1 VADTTATAVASASL
15 NTIPSASADEPH
27 ERLPP
32 RLQRALAQIV
42 AAEAQKVEGHERGLR
57 AAIRSLWLSLGSVG
71 EGASASAT
79 S

>member
-1 VADTTATAVASASL
+1 MSA
-15 NTIPSASADEPH
+15 
-27 ERLPP
+27 LPP
-32 RLQRALAQIV
+32 RLQRALAQIA

-57 AAIRSLWLSLGSVG
+57 AAIRSSWLSLGSVG